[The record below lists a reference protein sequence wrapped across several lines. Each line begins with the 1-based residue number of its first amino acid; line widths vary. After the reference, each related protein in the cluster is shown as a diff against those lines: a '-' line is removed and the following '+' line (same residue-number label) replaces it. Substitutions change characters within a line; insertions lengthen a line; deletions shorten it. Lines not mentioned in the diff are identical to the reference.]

1 MAAER
6 PGNGGLA
13 GVSDGRE
20 IPEAPGDLGA
30 AGLAVWGWV
39 WSEQQIREADR
50 LSVERL
56 CRLEDEASSLRAV
69 LAEDGPVSRRPM
81 QNSRGEVIGEDVVV
95 HPALTPLRKIGMEAA
110 TLCNALGL
118 TPAGRQALGL
128 EVSEPDP
135 PDWLDELRATRE
147 LRRARE
153 LNGERP

>member
-1 MAAER
+1 M
-6 PGNGGLA
+6 PDPL
-13 GVSDGRE
+13 
-20 IPEAPGDLGA
+20 GDLGV

-39 WSEQQIREADR
+39 WSEPQIREADR

-81 QNSRGEVIGEDVVV
+81 QNSRGEVIGQDVVV
-95 HPALTPLRKIGMEAA
+95 HPALLPLRKIGIEAA

-128 EVSEPDP
+128 ESLEPDP
-135 PDWLDELRATRE
+135 PDCLDELRETRD
-147 LRRARE
+147 LRRARAF
-153 LNGERP
+153 NGEGS